1 MELRN
6 LENAGW
12 PIGMWW
18 AGVCRRGQRVVMLA
32 AVAVLLST
40 LAQASAEAA
49 CSDASAEPACSE
61 PACSESAAPAEE
73 LRPMMASSRI
83 PADHLQQYSDLA
95 LGWMQEYLR
104 IDTTNPPGNEMRAVA
119 FYKKI
124 LDQEGIENRP
134 FEYAPGRGDLW
145 ARLPHTSAQA
155 QHPIILLNH
164 MDVVT
169 SDAAHWK
176 VPPFSGE
183 IKDGFLWG
191 RGAQDMKDEGLA
203 QLVVMVMLK
212 REKVELDRDVIF
224 LAVADEEADGTG
236 SDWFIAHQ
244 RGMLENAE
252 FLINEGGENLLE
264 GGKVKYVGVDV
275 GEKTTYWLHV
285 VAHGRP
291 GHASRPI
298 PDSAPNRLVRALDRI
313 LAYRTPLRVLP
324 VVEEFL
330 REMAPYEPPEVA
342 REYRNIGKAVED
354 KKFQEDVEKDEALNF
369 LLRDTISLTMMGGS
383 EQTNVIPPEAWANLD
398 VRILPGGDPKALLEE
413 IRRVVDDPNVTIEP
427 VNAEFR
433 QANYS
438 PTNTALYDA
447 IRKVSAKYF
456 PGTPVVP
463 HITSG
468 YTENQRYRPL
478 GINAYGFCPYTAT
491 EEEGNTEHGNDER
504 IRVEEVRRG
513 PRILFD
519 VVAAVAGAR

>member
-1 MELRN
+1 L
-6 LENAGW
+6 LVGL
-12 PIGMWW
+12 IGGFLGG
-18 AGVCRRGQRVVMLA
+18 A
-32 AVAVLLST
+32 
-40 LAQASAEAA
+40 
-49 CSDASAEPACSE
+49 AEPGALAEE
-61 PACSESAAPAEE
+61 PA
-73 LRPMMASSRI
+73 PMMASSRI
-83 PADHLQQYSDLA
+83 SADHLQQYSDLA
-95 LGWMQEYLR
+95 LTWMQEYLR
-104 IDTTNPPGNEMRAVA
+104 IDTTNPPGHEMRAVA
-119 FYKKI
+119 FYKQI
-124 LDQEGIENRP
+124 LDQEGIENRV

-145 ARLPHTSAQA
+145 ARLAHTSADA
-155 QHPIILLNH
+155 KKPIILLNH

-169 SDAAHWK
+169 SDASHWK

-183 IKDGFLWG
+183 IKDGWLWG

-212 REKVELDRDVIF
+212 REKMALDRDVLF

-236 SDWFIAHQ
+236 TDWFINHQ
-244 RGMLENAE
+244 RDLLENAE
-252 FLINEGGENLLE
+252 FLINEGGENLLDN
-264 GGKVKYVGVDV
+264 GKVKYVGVDV
-275 GEKTTYWLHV
+275 GEKTTFWLHV

-298 PDSAPNRLVRALDRI
+298 PDSAPNRLVHALDRI
-313 LAYRTPLRVLP
+313 LAYRTPLKVLP
-324 VVEEFL
+324 VVDEFL
-330 REMAPYEPPEVA
+330 REMAPYEPPEQA
-342 REYRNIGKAVED
+342 REYRNIRKAIED
-354 KKFQEDVEKDEALNF
+354 KKFQQDVEKDESLNF

-398 VRILPGGDPKALLEE
+398 VRILPGGNPKVLLDQ
-413 IRRVVDDPNVTIEP
+413 IRLVVDDPNVTVEP
-427 VNAEFR
+427 LNAEFR

-468 YTENQRYRPL
+468 YTENQRYRPM
-478 GINAYGFCPYTAT
+478 GINAYGFNPYTAT
-491 EEEGNTEHGNDER
+491 DEEGNTEHGNDER

-519 VVAAVAGAR
+519 VVAAVAGTR

>member
-1 MELRN
+1 MHSGGTFEDKGT
-6 LENAGW
+6 ECWGVGAVKGAAW
-12 PIGMWW
+12 IG
-18 AGVCRRGQRVVMLA
+18 A
-32 AVAVLLST
+32 ALLPFCG
-40 LAQASAEAA
+40 LIW
-49 CSDASAEPACSE
+49 SE
-61 PACSESAAPAEE
+61 GP
-73 LRPMMASSRI
+73 MASSRI

-95 LGWMQEYLR
+95 VNWMQEYLR
-104 IDTTNPPGNEMRAVA
+104 IDTTNPPGNEMKAVA

-124 LDQEGIENRP
+124 LAQEGIENRV

-145 ARLPHTSAQA
+145 ARIPHTTSEGMR
-155 QHPIILLNH
+155 PIILLNH

-183 IKDGFLWG
+183 IKDGYLWG

-203 QLVVMVMLK
+203 QLVTMVMLK
-212 REKVELDRDVIF
+212 REKVALDRDVIF
-224 LAVADEEADGTG
+224 LGVSDEEAEGTG
-236 SDWFIAHQ
+236 TDWFIAHQ
-244 RGMLENAE
+244 RDLLENAE

-264 GGKVKYVGVDV
+264 HGKVKYVGVDV

-291 GHASRPI
+291 GHGSRPN

-313 LAYRTPLRVLP
+313 LAYKTPLRVLP
-324 VVEEFL
+324 VVDEFL
-330 REMAPYEPPEVA
+330 RAMAPQETPERA
-342 REYRNIGKAVED
+342 AEYRAMQKAVAD
-354 KKFQEDVEKDEALNF
+354 KKFQEEVEKDESLNF

-398 VRILPGGDPKALLEE
+398 VRILPGGDPKAVLEAV
-413 IRRVVDDPNVTIEP
+413 RRVVNDPNVTVQP
-427 VNAEFR
+427 MNDEFR
-433 QANYS
+433 VANYS
-438 PTNTALYDA
+438 GTDNRLFAA
-447 IRKVSAKYF
+447 IREVSGKYF

-478 GINAYGFCPYTAT
+478 GIISYGFNPYTAT
-491 EEEGNTEHGNDER
+491 EDEGNTEHGNDER

-513 PRILFD
+513 PKILLD
-519 VVAAVAGAR
+519 VVAAVAGRN

>member
-1 MELRN
+1 MGDNWVRC
-6 LENAGW
+6 G
-12 PIGMWW
+12 
-18 AGVCRRGQRVVMLA
+18 
-32 AVAVLLST
+32 VLLGVT
-40 LAQASAEAA
+40 LLVSCGPIWGQGSG
-49 CSDASAEPACSE
+49 
-61 PACSESAAPAEE
+61 
-73 LRPMMASSRI
+73 MASSHI

-95 LGWMQEYLR
+95 VTWMQEYLR
-104 IDTTNPPGNEMRAVA
+104 IDTTNPPGNEMKAVA

-124 LDQEGIENRP
+124 LDQEGIENRV
-134 FEYAPGRGDLW
+134 FEYTAGRGDLW
-145 ARLPHTSAQA
+145 ARLPHTTSEGKR
-155 QHPIILLNH
+155 PIVLLNH

-183 IKDGFLWG
+183 IKDGYLWG

-212 REKVELDRDVIF
+212 REKVALDRDVIF

-236 SDWFIAHQ
+236 SDWFIGHQ
-244 RGMLENAE
+244 RDLLENAE

-264 GGKVKYVGVDV
+264 NGKVKYVGVDV

-291 GHASRPI
+291 GHGSRPN

-313 LAYRTPLRVLP
+313 IAYRTPLRVLP
-324 VVEEFL
+324 VVDEFL
-330 REMAPYEPPEVA
+330 RDMAPQEPADRAE
-342 REYRNIGKAVED
+342 EYRNIRKAVED
-354 KKFQEDVEKDEALNF
+354 KKFQEEVEKDESLNF

-398 VRILPGGDPKALLEE
+398 VRILPGGDPKAVLAAV
-413 IRRVVDDPNVTIEP
+413 RRVVNDPNVSVEP
-427 VNAEFR
+427 LNAEFR
-433 QANYS
+433 VANYS
-438 PTNTALYDA
+438 GTDNALFAA
-447 IRKVSAKYF
+447 IRDVSEKYF

-478 GINAYGFCPYTAT
+478 GINSYGFNPYTAT
-491 EEEGNTEHGNDER
+491 EDEGNTEHGNDER

-513 PRILFD
+513 SRILFD
-519 VVAAVAGAR
+519 VVAAVAER